1 MVERSASELAGV
13 RALVITASTR
23 AAAGIYPDRGGPLI
37 RDALRAWGA
46 SVGEPVVVSDGE
58 PVASE
63 LRAGVTA
70 YDLVITTGG
79 TGCAPTDTTPE
90 VTRPLLDREI
100 PGIAEA
106 IRAAGVA
113 AGVPTA
119 MVSRGLAGLAGACVV
134 VNLPGSPGGV
144 KDGLAVLAP
153 VLGHVISQVR
163 GGDHPS
169 TAAPAPG

>member
-1 MVERSASELAGV
+1 MADHAALAGV
-13 RALVITASTR
+13 RALVVTASTR
-23 AAAGIYPDRGGPLI
+23 ASSGVYPDRGGPLI

-46 SVGEPVVVSDGE
+46 NVGDPVVVADGD
-58 PVASE
+58 PVARE
-63 LRAGVTA
+63 LRAGITA

-79 TGCAPTDTTPE
+79 TGCAPTDSTPE

-119 MVSRGLAGLAGACVV
+119 MLSRGLAGLAGTCLV

-144 KDGLAVLAP
+144 RDALTVLEP
-153 VLGHVISQVR
+153 VIGHVISQVR

-169 TAAPAPG
+169 PAIQVSD